1 MRLGLTLVGAYPGD
15 LILKLFHPHIKFGP
29 RIGIEA
35 FLCEKARGVT
45 LAGGKIIVI
54 HVCRIERVALQ
65 VNHPLQ

>member
-1 MRLGLTLVGAYPGD
+1 MRLGLALVGAHPGD
-15 LILKLFHPHIKFGP
+15 FFFKLYDPGIKLCP
-29 RIGIEA
+29 RVRIET
-35 FLCEKARGVT
+35 FLGKKARGVT